1 LRNYSS
7 INNVVDALQVYNN
20 SLAYK
25 GDKNMTR
32 ELTLRTL
39 DIPSIHKFGIGFD
52 SILDELMRVNAQ
64 QTNTNYPPYNIVKHS
79 EDAFAI
85 ELAVAGFR
93 EGDINITLEKNVL
106 TIKGQQTESL
116 DELEKEVEYVHRGIS
131 ARNFDRTFTLADYV
145 EVLGAKAEN
154 GILTIELERQV
165 PEEQKPKTVAIT
177 YNK

>member
-1 LRNYSS
+1 
-7 INNVVDALQVYNN
+7 
-20 SLAYK
+20 
-25 GDKNMTR
+25 MTR

-106 TIKGQQTESL
+106 TIKGEQTLSL
-116 DELEKEVEYVHRGIS
+116 DELEKDVEYVHRGIS
-131 ARNFDRTFTLADYV
+131 ARNFDRIFTLADYV
-145 EVLGAKAEN
+145 EVIGAKAEN

-165 PEEQKPKTVAIT
+165 PEEQKPKKVAIT
-177 YNK
+177 YTK

>member
-1 LRNYSS
+1 
-7 INNVVDALQVYNN
+7 
-20 SLAYK
+20 
-25 GDKNMTR
+25 MTR

-93 EGDINITLEKNVL
+93 EGDIKITLEKNVL
-106 TIKGQQTESL
+106 TIKGEQTVSL

>member
-1 LRNYSS
+1 
-7 INNVVDALQVYNN
+7 
-20 SLAYK
+20 
-25 GDKNMTR
+25 MTR

-106 TIKGQQTESL
+106 TIKGEQTVSL
-116 DELEKEVEYVHRGIS
+116 DELEKDVEYVHRGIS
-131 ARNFDRTFTLADYV
+131 ARNFDRVFTLADYV
-145 EVLGAKAEN
+145 EVIGAKAEN

-177 YNK
+177 YTK

>member
-1 LRNYSS
+1 
-7 INNVVDALQVYNN
+7 
-20 SLAYK
+20 
-25 GDKNMTR
+25 MTR

-106 TIKGQQTESL
+106 TIKGEQKLSL
-116 DELEKEVEYVHRGIS
+116 DELEKDVEYVHRGIS
-131 ARNFDRTFTLADYV
+131 ARNFDRTVTLADYV
-145 EVLGAKAEN
+145 EVIGAKAEN
-154 GILTIELERQV
+154 GILIIELERQV

-177 YNK
+177 YKK

>member
-1 LRNYSS
+1 
-7 INNVVDALQVYNN
+7 
-20 SLAYK
+20 
-25 GDKNMTR
+25 MTR

-93 EGDINITLEKNVL
+93 EGDIKITLEKNVL
-106 TIKGQQTESL
+106 TIKGEQTVSL
-116 DELEKEVEYVHRGIS
+116 DELEKDVEYVHRGIS
-131 ARNFDRTFTLADYV
+131 ARNFDRIFTLADYV
-145 EVLGAKAEN
+145 EVIGAKAEN

-177 YNK
+177 YTK

>member
-1 LRNYSS
+1 
-7 INNVVDALQVYNN
+7 
-20 SLAYK
+20 
-25 GDKNMTR
+25 MTR

-106 TIKGQQTESL
+106 TIKGEQTVSL

-131 ARNFDRTFTLADYV
+131 ARNFDRIFTLADYV
-145 EVLGAKAEN
+145 EVIGAKAEN

-165 PEEQKPKTVAIT
+165 PEEQKPKKVAIT
-177 YNK
+177 YTK

>member
-1 LRNYSS
+1 
-7 INNVVDALQVYNN
+7 
-20 SLAYK
+20 
-25 GDKNMTR
+25 MTR

-52 SILDELMRVNAQ
+52 NIFDELLRINAQ

-106 TIKGQQTESL
+106 TIKGEQRVSL
-116 DELEKEVEYVHRGIS
+116 DELEKDVEYVHRGIS
-131 ARNFDRTFTLADYV
+131 ARNFDRVFTLADYV

-177 YNK
+177 YKK

>member
-1 LRNYSS
+1 
-7 INNVVDALQVYNN
+7 
-20 SLAYK
+20 
-25 GDKNMTR
+25 MTR
-32 ELTLRTL
+32 ELTLRSL

-93 EGDINITLEKNVL
+93 EGDIKITLEKNVL
-106 TIKGQQTESL
+106 TIKGEQTVSL
-116 DELEKEVEYVHRGIS
+116 EELEKEVSIEYVHRGIS
-131 ARNFDRTFTLADYV
+131 ARNFDRIFTLADYV
-145 EVLGAKAEN
+145 EVIGAKAEN

-177 YNK
+177 YTK